1 MEENREETTEKK
13 ESQLENKE
21 VKEVRKLQ
29 FHWYFLGFFII
40 YMGSFLPSGL
50 MIFFYMSMIFVPFFM
65 NISNLIILFTDIR
78 PILIVIT
85 LPLFLIACYVLHLL
99 LIGVFTRFLWQ
110 LTEKISPSEEGIIP
124 RSIPSKKLNFYHIR
138 SFLIKYGKNVFIKGP
153 FPWLANWFFTYV
165 GSNVIGK
172 GTTIEEQVCG
182 DKFCEVGNN
191 CYIGPNSVLTT
202 HLVEGVMG
210 RITYFKIKVGDN
222 SVFTALGCVAPGGYL
237 EANTYLLPYAS
248 CFKYS
253 HLKGNNYYFGIPV
266 RKIFRKKVIEYLKLS
281 EEDLEKE
288 KSIIKKQ
295 SEKKEIGEHHE

>member
-1 MEENREETTEKK
+1 MEENVEETTTKD
-13 ESQLENKE
+13 SQQEENE
-21 VKEVRKLQ
+21 VQEVRKLQ

-50 MIFFYMSMIFVPFFM
+50 IIFFYMTFVFVPYFM
-65 NISNLIILFTDIR
+65 NVSDPIILFTEIQ

-99 LIGVFTRFLWQ
+99 LVGFFTRFLWQ
-110 LTEKISPSEEGIIP
+110 LTERISPSEEGIIP
-124 RSIPSKKLNFYHIR
+124 RSIPSKKLNYYHIR
-138 SFLIKYGKNVFIKGP
+138 SFLIKYGKNAFIKGP

-182 DKFCEVGNN
+182 DKFCEVGDN

-222 SVFTALGCVAPGGYL
+222 SVFTALGCVAPGGNL

-253 HLKGNNYYFGIPV
+253 QLKGDNYYFGIPV
-266 RKIFRKKVIEYLKLS
+266 RKIFKKKVMEYAKLTK
-281 EEDLEKE
+281 EDLDKE
-288 KSIIKKQ
+288 KILREQLKSQ
-295 SEKKEIGEHHE
+295 EVKEDHE